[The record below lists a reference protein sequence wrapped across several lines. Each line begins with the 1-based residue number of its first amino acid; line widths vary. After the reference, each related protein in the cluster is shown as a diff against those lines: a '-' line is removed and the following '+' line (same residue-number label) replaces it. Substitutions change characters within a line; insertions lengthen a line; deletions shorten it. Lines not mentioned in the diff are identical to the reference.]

1 MKKSIVRSAQCAV
14 LGASVIAC
22 SAQAGSYSYYYEENS
37 PQKASLTITLS
48 GACSAK
54 IDVPVTKVDYGN
66 EYSDNTTAGQ
76 IDKDSSYAHFDFNTS
91 DGSINVYAYN
101 YAESSGE
108 KLTEKVAKGKRSVSF
123 NIVGSGYWDVQAYF
137 YSLAGGAYDSQIKCK
152 DGGTLQQQMMPGWLP
167 HYDARGN
174 KVSGSLTHS
183 NSTSDPSTG
192 TYKVKFSSTGT
203 MQVPSQ
209 CALKGTLGS
218 DYSFV
223 CAPSKKITIK
233 VTATAQGD
241 STLVL

>member
-1 MKKSIVRSAQCAV
+1 MKKMMIHSAQCA
-14 LGASVIAC
+14 LLSASVIAC
-22 SAQAGSYSYYYEENS
+22 SAQAGSYGYDYEENS

-54 IDVPVTKVDYGN
+54 IDVPVTSV
-66 EYSDNTTAGQ
+66 EYSNSYNDNNVAGQ
-76 IDKDSSYAHFDFNTS
+76 IDKDSSYADLYFYTS
-91 DGSINVYAYN
+91 DGSIRVNAYN
-101 YAESSGE
+101 YTESAGE
-108 KLTEKVAKGKRSVSF
+108 KITEKVAKGKRSLSF
-123 NIVGSGYWDVQAYF
+123 NIVGGGYWDIQATF
-137 YSLAGGAYDSQIKCK
+137 SSLANGTYDSQIKCK
-152 DGGTLQQQMMPGWLP
+152 DGGTLQQQMMPGWGTY
-167 HYDARGN
+167 YDGRGN

-183 NSTSDPSTG
+183 NSTSNPATG
-192 TYKVKFSSTGT
+192 TYKAKFSSTGT
-203 MQVPSQ
+203 MQVPGQ

>member
-22 SAQAGSYSYYYEENS
+22 SAQAGSYSYDYEENS

-54 IDVPVTKVDYGN
+54 IDVPVIEVDYGN
-66 EYSDNTTAGQ
+66 SYSDDDVAGQ
-76 IDKDSSYAHFDFNTS
+76 IDKDSSYAYFNFDTN
-91 DGSINVYAYN
+91 DGSVSVNAYN
-101 YAESSGE
+101 YAESAGE
-108 KLTEKVAKGKRSVSF
+108 KVTEKVKSGKRSVSF
-123 NIVGSGYWDVQAYF
+123 NIVGGGYWDVQAYF
-137 YSLAGGAYDSQIKCK
+137 YSLAGGGYDSQIKCK
-152 DGGTLQQQMMPGWLP
+152 DGGTLQQQMMPGWGP
-167 HYDARGN
+167 YYDARGN

-203 MQVPSQ
+203 MQVPGQ

-233 VTATAQGD
+233 VTATAQGT
-241 STLVL
+241 STLLP

>member
-22 SAQAGSYSYYYEENS
+22 SAQAGSYSYDYEENS

-54 IDVPVTKVDYGN
+54 IDVPVTSVEYGN
-66 EYSDNTTAGQ
+66 SYRDNNVAGQ
-76 IDKDSSYAHFDFNTS
+76 IDKNSSNAYFGFYTS
-91 DGSINVYAYN
+91 GGSVGVYAYN
-101 YAESSGE
+101 YAESAGE
-108 KLTEKVAKGKRSVSF
+108 KVTEKVKSGKRSVSF

-137 YSLAGGAYDSQIKCK
+137 NSLAGGGYDSQIKCK
-152 DGGTLQQQMMPGWLP
+152 DGGTLQQQMMPGWNP
-167 HYDARGN
+167 YYDARGN

-209 CALKGTLGS
+209 CALKGTLGA

-223 CAPSKKITIK
+223 CAPAKKITIK
-233 VTATAQGD
+233 VTATAQGT
-241 STLVL
+241 SALAP

>member
-1 MKKSIVRSAQCAV
+1 MKKSMIRSAQCAV

-22 SAQAGSYSYYYEENS
+22 SAQAGSYSYDYEENS
-37 PQKASLTITLS
+37 PQKASLTISLS

-54 IDVPVTKVDYGN
+54 IDVPVTKVVYGN
-66 EYSDNTTAGQ
+66 QYSDNTTAGQ
-76 IDKDSSYAHFDFNTS
+76 IDKDSSSAYFDFDTN
-91 DGSINVYAYN
+91 DGSVSVNANN
-101 YAESSGE
+101 YAESAGE
-108 KLTEKVAKGKRSVSF
+108 KVTEKVKSGKRSVSF
-123 NIVGSGYWDVQAYF
+123 NIVGGGYWDVQAYF
-137 YSLAGGAYDSQIKCK
+137 DSLAGGAYDSQIKCK
-152 DGGTLQQQMMPGWLP
+152 DGGTLQQQMMPGWGP
-167 HYDARGN
+167 YYDARGN

-203 MQVPSQ
+203 MQVPGQ

>member
-1 MKKSIVRSAQCAV
+1 M

-22 SAQAGSYSYYYEENS
+22 SAQAGYSSSYSYDYEENS
-37 PQKASLTITLS
+37 PQKASLTISLS
-48 GACSAK
+48 GDCSAK
-54 IDVPVTKVDYGN
+54 IDLPVTKVDYGN
-66 EYSDNTTAGQ
+66 EYSDNNVAGQ
-76 IDKDSSYAHFDFNTS
+76 IDKDSSYAYFNFLTS
-91 DGSINVYAYN
+91 DSDIYVAAFN
-101 YAESSGE
+101 YAESAGE
-108 KLTEKVAKGKRSVSF
+108 KVTEKVKGGKRSVSF

-137 YSLAGGAYDSQIKCK
+137 DSLAGGGYDSQIKCK
-152 DGGTLQQQMMPGWLP
+152 DGGTLQQQMMPGWGP
-167 HYDARGN
+167 YYDARGN

-203 MQVPSQ
+203 MQAPGQ

>member
-1 MKKSIVRSAQCAV
+1 MKKSIVRSAQCA
-14 LGASVIAC
+14 LLSASVIAC
-22 SAQAGSYSYYYEENS
+22 SAQAGSYDYDYEENS

-54 IDVPVTKVDYGN
+54 IDVPVTSVEYSN
-66 EYSDNTTAGQ
+66 SYSDNNVAGQ
-76 IDKDSSYAHFDFNTS
+76 IDKDSSYADLDFYTS
-91 DGSINVYAYN
+91 DGSIRVNAFN
-101 YAESSGE
+101 YAGSAGE
-108 KLTEKVAKGKRSVSF
+108 KITEKVAKGKRSLSF
-123 NIVGSGYWDVQAYF
+123 NIVGGGYWDIQATF
-137 YSLAGGAYDSQIKCK
+137 SSLANGTYDSQIKCK
-152 DGGTLQQQMMPGWLP
+152 DGGTLQQQMMPGWGP
-167 HYDARGN
+167 YYDARGN

-203 MQVPSQ
+203 MQVPGQ

-233 VTATAQGD
+233 VTATAQGT
-241 STLVL
+241 STLDL

>member
-22 SAQAGSYSYYYEENS
+22 SAQAGSYSYDYEENS

-54 IDVPVTKVDYGN
+54 IDVPVTKVYYGN

-76 IDKDSSYAHFDFNTS
+76 IDKDSSYAEFNFYTN
-91 DGSINVYAYN
+91 DGSVSVNAYN
-101 YAESSGE
+101 YAESAGE
-108 KLTEKVAKGKRSVSF
+108 KVTEKVKSGKRSVSF
-123 NIVGSGYWDVQAYF
+123 NIVGGGYWDVQAYF
-137 YSLAGGAYDSQIKCK
+137 DSLAGGAYDSQIKCK
-152 DGGTLQQQMMPGWLP
+152 DGGTLQQQMMPWWGP
-167 HYDARGN
+167 YYDARGN

-203 MQVPSQ
+203 MQVPGQ

-233 VTATAQGD
+233 VTATAQGT
-241 STLVL
+241 STLDL

>member
-1 MKKSIVRSAQCAV
+1 MKKIMIHSAQCA
-14 LGASVIAC
+14 LLSASVIAC
-22 SAQAGSYSYYYEENS
+22 SAQAGSYDYDYEENS

-54 IDVPVTKVDYGN
+54 IDVPVTSVEYHN
-66 EYSDNTTAGQ
+66 SYSDDDVAGQ
-76 IDKDSSYAHFDFNTS
+76 IDKDSSYAEFNFYTS
-91 DGSINVYAYN
+91 DGSIRVNAYN
-101 YAESSGE
+101 YAESAGE
-108 KLTEKVAKGKRSVSF
+108 KITEKVAKGKRSLSF
-123 NIVGSGYWDVQAYF
+123 NIVGGGYWDIQATF
-137 YSLAGGAYDSQIKCK
+137 SSLANGTYDSQIKCK
-152 DGGTLQQQMMPGWLP
+152 DGGTLQQQMMPGWNP
-167 HYDARGN
+167 YYDARGN

-203 MQVPSQ
+203 MQVPGQ